1 MENSLK
7 KLILQLSKRE
17 KEYFLK
23 YKNLNKYSSP
33 LCFLEIYDY
42 IDNKGNINTE
52 ELMKVLGK
60 KNFNKKLSSG
70 KEKLLD
76 KILLSLV
83 NYNFESTYS
92 WAIQKDIL
100 MIRVLIEKGLI
111 EKAHKKINQSKK
123 YAYKYEEFEL
133 LLNII
138 ILEESL
144 CFKHCYIQNY
154 TKFIELQEERKKV
167 IDLLNNMNS
176 LLTLKAEL
184 QNFQLKENYYSSDIK
199 SFINEYM
206 KNPLYSDSNI
216 KSKKAQSLCYYI
228 KMFFFFIQ
236 HDYNGG
242 FLNMQKYYEFYHSC
256 PEFFSLEEY
265 LQLLNNFLYYSC
277 LMNDEKTFNKLMNEF
292 KEIKNYSKEFEVYI
306 NNVVFYRTLQLY
318 HRLQK
323 FKEAEI
329 IAIEAELF
337 IEKNKHII
345 ETIDINYLQLLI
357 IIAYIDNKNFDAA
370 NRYANK
376 RYRTRVYESNSSL
389 VKLFEFLIQYK
400 LGNLEGLVYSVNS
413 WAKIVGKKRKQN
425 PIERCLFKF
434 FRTICNVGDNNEK
447 KELIRK
453 VISQLNEIKKIDE
466 KYYINHFF
474 DFADWF
480 ENELKEIEVPQTQ

>member
-7 KLILQLSKRE
+7 RLILQLSKRE

-33 LCFLEIYDY
+33 HNFLEIYDY

-199 SFINEYM
+199 SFINEYVN
-206 KNPLYSDSNI
+206 NPLYSDSNI

-228 KMFFFFIQ
+228 KMFFFLF
-236 HDYNGG
+236 
-242 FLNMQKYYEFYHSC
+242 NMIT
-256 PEFFSLEEY
+256 
-265 LQLLNNFLYYSC
+265 
-277 LMNDEKTFNKLMNEF
+277 M
-292 KEIKNYSKEFEVYI
+292 
-306 NNVVFYRTLQLY
+306 
-318 HRLQK
+318 
-323 FKEAEI
+323 
-329 IAIEAELF
+329 
-337 IEKNKHII
+337 
-345 ETIDINYLQLLI
+345 
-357 IIAYIDNKNFDAA
+357 AA
-370 NRYANK
+370 
-376 RYRTRVYESNSSL
+376 
-389 VKLFEFLIQYK
+389 F
-400 LGNLEGLVYSVNS
+400 
-413 WAKIVGKKRKQN
+413 
-425 PIERCLFKF
+425 
-434 FRTICNVGDNNEK
+434 
-447 KELIRK
+447 
-453 VISQLNEIKKIDE
+453 
-466 KYYINHFF
+466 
-474 DFADWF
+474 
-480 ENELKEIEVPQTQ
+480 